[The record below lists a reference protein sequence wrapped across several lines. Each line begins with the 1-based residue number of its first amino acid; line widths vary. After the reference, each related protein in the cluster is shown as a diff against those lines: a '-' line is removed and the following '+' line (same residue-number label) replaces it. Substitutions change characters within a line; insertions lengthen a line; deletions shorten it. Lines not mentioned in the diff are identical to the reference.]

1 LAVIGGA
8 PHAKS
13 AGYAMSVP
21 PPATALIAPARKP
34 ADDNTNPNS
43 NQLTRTPA
51 QIHVHGSCNT
61 HDTPDIF
68 QPMPARRYPALR
80 VCSVTWPLWPRR
92 LRVARLSAPVGL
104 SGAGLRHS
112 GGGRTLINGS
122 TIVWGD
128 PQPMCR
134 MHQARST
141 CGPDH
146 SGTTSPAG
154 PAAAVLVYAQDA
166 PRLDRRDWQ
175 HQLGRLRVSEDL
187 LPLEGRPP
195 LLGIAL
201 LTSCG
206 TSMRCRAP
214 ARAAISF
221 RKVVSNNSPSTIFG
235 RGRRRSAHLSPR
247 RGNKQNAVRSAGT
260 RRATTRVNLLRAQAD
275 RVCRAP
281 LVACGA
287 PGRVW
292 SYISGV
298 LAFPD

>member
-1 LAVIGGA
+1 
-8 PHAKS
+8 
-13 AGYAMSVP
+13 
-21 PPATALIAPARKP
+21 
-34 ADDNTNPNS
+34 
-43 NQLTRTPA
+43 
-51 QIHVHGSCNT
+51 
-61 HDTPDIF
+61 
-68 QPMPARRYPALR
+68 MPARRYPALR
-80 VCSVTWPLWPRR
+80 VCFVTWPLRPRR
-92 LRVARLSAPVGL
+92 LRVAGLSAPVGL
-104 SGAGLRHS
+104 SGAGLRRS

-128 PQPMCR
+128 PQPMCST
-134 MHQARST
+134 HQARST

-154 PAAAVLVYAQDA
+154 TAAAVLAYAQDA
-166 PRLDRRDWQ
+166 RRLDRRDWQ

-260 RRATTRVNLLRAQAD
+260 GERQHASICRGHKPIASVVRRSPRAALPAVYGAT
-275 RVCRAP
+275 
-281 LVACGA
+281 
-287 PGRVW
+287 
-292 SYISGV
+292 Y
-298 LAFPD
+298 LAFLRFPTESCAEKLYAIGYVSL